1 MSILRRNN
9 KTEITF
15 FFLLILIS
23 FYRSPYIFLNG
34 RFIGEEANHH
44 FLFALNNNFFTNLIY
59 YIEFAGYYNF
69 IPNFF
74 TWIATLVP
82 LENAPLVTVY
92 GSFFI
97 ILLLPYLILF
107 RENLLFKSKNQK
119 IIGCLLLFLTPP
131 FIAEIWLNTLNS
143 QIYLCISSIL
153 VLFMINLNSIQK
165 KINNLIILV
174 SGFSGIYSCSLLP
187 FFAHKYYK
195 NRDSYNLINLCFLI
209 IANAVQLYLILYSK
223 ISNRLHSSVLTDDY
237 SLDLL
242 SNFIY
247 NIFAKS
253 FLGRDLTHVI
263 WNKISIFGDNYNYY
277 IFLVLSF
284 ITVLIL
290 LNKNKIFIFLK
301 KNYVTN
307 CLIII
312 FFLISII
319 ILVGSLHNQIGGR
332 YSVIPGAVLIL
343 LVFNFYN
350 EIRNKIFSYICLF
363 LLSTSLITGIY
374 EFRPKY
380 KINLK
385 NPELN
390 YLKYLDC
397 LNCPE
402 WKSEVKIW
410 RDNKDYIIGLWPYP
424 NKQMKLELK
433 ND

>member
-131 FIAEIWLNTLNS
+131 FIAEIWLNSLNS

-187 FFAHKYYK
+187 LFAHKYYK
-195 NRDSYNLINLCFLI
+195 NRDSYNLINLFFLI

-223 ISNRLHSSVLTDDY
+223 ISNKLHSSVLTDDY

-253 FLGRDLTHVI
+253 FLGRDLTHII

-301 KNYVTN
+301 KN
-307 CLIII
+307 
-312 FFLISII
+312 
-319 ILVGSLHNQIGGR
+319 
-332 YSVIPGAVLIL
+332 
-343 LVFNFYN
+343 
-350 EIRNKIFSYICLF
+350 
-363 LLSTSLITGIY
+363 
-374 EFRPKY
+374 
-380 KINLK
+380 
-385 NPELN
+385 
-390 YLKYLDC
+390 
-397 LNCPE
+397 
-402 WKSEVKIW
+402 
-410 RDNKDYIIGLWPYP
+410 
-424 NKQMKLELK
+424 
-433 ND
+433 